1 MIGASAGTYHTAVW
15 TDANE
20 IFTFGSGFDREFGHL
35 DVDEEDEEEEDP
47 FGLLDGRETLKPPK
61 DHCRSHGSRRIEP
74 SEGPAP
80 RLLPRLV
87 EALLTLP
94 YQCRSCIIQCCR
106 GGS

>member
-1 MIGASAGTYHTAVW
+1 VW

-87 EALLTLP
+87 EALLDKRQPMSPPPL
-94 YQCRSCIIQCCR
+94 IIA
-106 GGS
+106 SLTPKSDYY